1 MKALGLIE
9 VNGYVAGIEAA
20 DAALKAANV
29 TLIALEKVN
38 AGITNVQITGDVGA
52 VKAAVDAGKLAAE
65 ALGMLRAYH
74 VIPRLHEETL
84 KLFPSMNKEVTNEVD
99 ITGNNEEKDNN
110 ENQVNNS
117 SFKVDEKFKREVI
130 GTNKQFDTSIRE
142 RSKEVQDDIV
152 EKNKEIQGIKDS
164 IKQKNKQMED
174 TKNNIIQKNK
184 EMEDVKNNLIKKNLK
199 EENNNK
205 DKKNITNEVKEE
217 KIEEVKE
224 DINKGEKQKKGEFV
238 LEEKSKLN
246 KQKDLVDYSGM
257 RVDELRKLVS
267 NLKLPHLTNK
277 QIKFEKKDELIKI
290 LLEYGRK
297 DGK

>member
-84 KLFPSMNKEVTNEVD
+84 KLFPSMNKEVTNEAD
-99 ITGNNEEKDNN
+99 ITGNNDH
-110 ENQVNNS
+110 QVNNS

-130 GTNKQFDTSIRE
+130 GTNEQFDTSIRE

-164 IKQKNKQMED
+164 IKQKNKEMED
-174 TKNNIIQKNK
+174 AKNNIIQKNK

-199 EENNNK
+199 EENNK
-205 DKKNITNEVKEE
+205 DKENITNEVKEE

-246 KQKDLVDYSGM
+246 KQRNLVDYSGM

>member
-84 KLFPSMNKEVTNEVD
+84 KLFPSMNKEVTNEAN
-99 ITGNNEEKDNN
+99 ITGNKKETDNN
-110 ENQVNNS
+110 EDQVNNS

-164 IKQKNKQMED
+164 IEQKNKQIED

-184 EMEDVKNNLIKKNLK
+184 EMEDIKNNLIKKNLK
-199 EENNNK
+199 EENNKNK
-205 DKKNITNEVKEE
+205 DNITNEVKEE
-217 KIEEVKE
+217 KNEDVKE
-224 DINKGEKQKKGEFV
+224 NINKGEKQKKGEFV

-246 KQKDLVDYSGM
+246 KQRDLVDYSGM

>member
-84 KLFPSMNKEVTNEVD
+84 KLFPSMNKEVTNEAN
-99 ITGNNEEKDNN
+99 ITGNKKEPDNN
-110 ENQVNNS
+110 EDQVNNS

-164 IKQKNKQMED
+164 IEQKNKQIED

-184 EMEDVKNNLIKKNLK
+184 EMEDIKNNLIKKNLK
-199 EENNNK
+199 EENNKNK
-205 DKKNITNEVKEE
+205 DNITNEVKEE
-217 KIEEVKE
+217 KNEDVKE
-224 DINKGEKQKKGEFV
+224 NINKGEKQKKGEFV

-246 KQKDLVDYSGM
+246 KQRDLVDYSGM